1 MDIQPTLLKD
11 YSIQGKHLIDG
22 TWCGEGESYFEVLSP
37 VNHDVL
43 GPRFLEASG
52 EQVSRAVELAHNCF
66 LQGEELSIDRRA
78 QLLDAL
84 ASALEVCQEPLLA
97 RCMAETAY
105 PLPRAKGE
113 LIRTIHQTREFAEL
127 LREGSWVD
135 ARLDTALPERRPLA
149 RPDLRSMLRPL
160 GVVGVI
166 GASNFP
172 FAISV
177 VGTDTVTAL
186 ASGCPV
192 VVKGHPGHP
201 GTCEMLAEIVRE
213 TLHQLDLPQALFS
226 LVQGRNHEVG
236 KQLVSHPRVR
246 AIAFTG
252 GEEGGR
258 AICRIAAQR
267 DEPIPVFAEMGSV
280 NPVVVLP
287 KAAELNGSRIV
298 EGFLQSLLL
307 GGGQFC
313 TNPGLLFIPETKA
326 GDELLLSLQ
335 SRFAGVESPTL
346 LNHRVAADYREG
358 VAARECLPN
367 VDTLR
372 SGVEVSSSSGVLPM
386 LCVVAASDLTPTL
399 LTEVFGPFSVVARWR
414 DMEDLISAVRKLS
427 GQLTA
432 TVHCSSDDTADCD
445 ELTRELQWRAGRF
458 VMNGYPTG
466 VEPSYAMH
474 HGGPFPAASLP
485 HFTSIGMG
493 AMKRFV
499 RPLCYQDVPDELLP
513 RELQDSNPLGLMRL
527 VDGRYSREGVT
538 RPLN

>member
-52 EQVSRAVELAHNCF
+52 EEVSCAVELAHDCF

-226 LVQGRNHEVG
+226 LVQGRNWG
-236 KQLVSHPRVR
+236 NFWL
-246 AIAFTG
+246 
-252 GEEGGR
+252 
-258 AICRIAAQR
+258 
-267 DEPIPVFAEMGSV
+267 
-280 NPVVVLP
+280 
-287 KAAELNGSRIV
+287 
-298 EGFLQSLLL
+298 
-307 GGGQFC
+307 
-313 TNPGLLFIPETKA
+313 
-326 GDELLLSLQ
+326 
-335 SRFAGVESPTL
+335 
-346 LNHRVAADYREG
+346 
-358 VAARECLPN
+358 
-367 VDTLR
+367 
-372 SGVEVSSSSGVLPM
+372 
-386 LCVVAASDLTPTL
+386 
-399 LTEVFGPFSVVARWR
+399 
-414 DMEDLISAVRKLS
+414 
-427 GQLTA
+427 
-432 TVHCSSDDTADCD
+432 
-445 ELTRELQWRAGRF
+445 
-458 VMNGYPTG
+458 
-466 VEPSYAMH
+466 
-474 HGGPFPAASLP
+474 
-485 HFTSIGMG
+485 
-493 AMKRFV
+493 
-499 RPLCYQDVPDELLP
+499 
-513 RELQDSNPLGLMRL
+513 
-527 VDGRYSREGVT
+527 
-538 RPLN
+538 